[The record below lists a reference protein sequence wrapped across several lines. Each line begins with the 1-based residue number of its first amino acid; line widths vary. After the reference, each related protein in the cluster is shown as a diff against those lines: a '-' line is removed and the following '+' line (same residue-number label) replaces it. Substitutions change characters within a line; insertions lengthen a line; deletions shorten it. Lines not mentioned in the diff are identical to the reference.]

1 MGVTGSAGRAL
12 ARRLSTTDAVVVG
25 LSAMLGAGVFAVW
38 GPASAAAGDGLLVAL
53 ALAGVVALCNA
64 TSSAQLAAHHPA
76 SGGTYLFGRRVLGPW
91 WGFLAGWGFVVGKT
105 ASCAAMALTF
115 AAYLTPDPARQRLL
129 GALAVVALTA
139 AGLRGITRTARVAR
153 ALLLVTLAGLVVVLV
168 AGGASAPAA
177 AAPLP
182 AAPGWYGVL
191 QAAGLV
197 FFAFA
202 GYARIATLAEEVRTP
217 ATIGRAV
224 LVALGLVLALYAAV
238 AVVLVRTLGAELP
251 GTAAPLAALASE
263 TGLPAVGPVVVVAA
277 AAAALGALL
286 ALLTGVGRTVLAMA
300 REDDLPRPLAAVGER
315 HRVPHR
321 AQLVVGA
328 AVLALVLLTDLRA
341 AIGFSSFGVLLYYAV
356 TNAAAFAQ
364 PREQRRWPRAVQAV
378 GLLGCLV
385 VLACLPLGSVVG
397 GLTVLAVGV
406 MYRLLRRRD
415 QAPA

>member
-1 MGVTGSAGRAL
+1 MTGSAGRAL

-64 TSSAQLAAHHPA
+64 TSSAQLATHHPA

-129 GALAVVALTA
+129 GVLAVVALTA
-139 AGLRGITRTARVAR
+139 AGLRGITRTAQVAR

-321 AQLVVGA
+321 AQLVIGA

-397 GLTVLAVGV
+397 GLAVLAVGV
-406 MYRLLRRRD
+406 VHRLLRRRG